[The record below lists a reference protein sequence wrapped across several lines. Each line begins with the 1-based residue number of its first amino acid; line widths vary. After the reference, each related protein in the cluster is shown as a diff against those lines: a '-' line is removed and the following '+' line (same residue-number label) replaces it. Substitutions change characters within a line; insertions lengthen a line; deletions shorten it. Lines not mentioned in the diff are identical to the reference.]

1 MTFVLG
7 VTGNIASGKSTV
19 AARFAELGAT
29 LIDADALARIALA
42 PGSAGLKAVA
52 EKWPAAMAPDGSLDR
67 AKLRRIV
74 FQHPRDRQQL
84 NAIVHPE
91 VARLRDE
98 QLAAA
103 RARGDS
109 IVVYDVPLLFE
120 VGLEHTVDAVLLVD
134 SFEEKRRERLEARG
148 LSTVEADAMIASQM
162 PSELKRPRARF
173 VIDNNGDLASLL
185 AHVDAIW
192 RALAPHGQ
200 GG

>member
-52 EKWPAAMAPDGSLDR
+52 EKWPSAMAPDGSLDR